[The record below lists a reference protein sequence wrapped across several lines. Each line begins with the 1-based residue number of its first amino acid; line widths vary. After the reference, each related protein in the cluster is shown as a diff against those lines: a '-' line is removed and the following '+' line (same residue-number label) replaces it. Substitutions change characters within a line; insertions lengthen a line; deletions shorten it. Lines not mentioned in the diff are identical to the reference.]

1 MTATAPL
8 THVVYVD
15 DEPDMRMLV
24 QTTLENI
31 GGIRVTLCENGIDT
45 LEAALDQQ
53 PQMIILDVMMRDMD
67 GPAILAELK
76 SDPRVSRIPVI
87 FLTAKTEGALLDD
100 YRRMGAAG
108 VITKPFDLMGLPTQV
123 RALWEQS
130 HA

>member
-1 MTATAPL
+1 MTSAVPL

-45 LEAALDQQ
+45 LEAVLDQR

-67 GPAILAELK
+67 GPTILRELK
-76 SDPRVSRIPVI
+76 SDDRVSGIPVI
-87 FLTAKTEGALLDD
+87 FLTAKSDTALLDE
-100 YRRMGAAG
+100 YKRMGAAG
-108 VITKPFDLMGLPTQV
+108 IIAKPFDLMALPDQV
-123 RALWEQS
+123 RSLWEQNNV
-130 HA
+130 